1 MLYSNLGELSQRR
14 CQIAEEIDLAGK
26 AIQNPTVYL
35 FAVASIAWRASFN
48 SLMAFIVVVP
58 RVYVRKH
65 LNSLICRRTIVTHIS
80 PTTSLLRSD
89 TSDNEVYLLGTV
101 SIFNLGV
108 QYCIALLQLVSVDV
122 LSLTRIHLQLL
133 NHLSILYS

>member
-1 MLYSNLGELSQRR
+1 MNYPAKLPSKLVSKSETAIGGKGHQTRSHK
-14 CQIAEEIDLAGK
+14 AKLAS
-26 AIQNPTVYL
+26 ACYLPWHHYL
-35 FAVASIAWRASFN
+35 FT
-48 SLMAFIVVVP
+48 LMAFIVVP